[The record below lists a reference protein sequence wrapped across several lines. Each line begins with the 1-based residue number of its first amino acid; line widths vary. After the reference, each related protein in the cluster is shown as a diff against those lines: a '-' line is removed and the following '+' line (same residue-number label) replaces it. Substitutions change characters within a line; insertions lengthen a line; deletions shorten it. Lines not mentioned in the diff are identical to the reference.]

1 MGDILVG
8 TASWADKSLI
18 SSKLFYPK
26 GTSTAEARLRH
37 YATYFPRSTRRLA
50 RGVRLGACLLM
61 GFGG

>member
-8 TASWADKSLI
+8 TASWADKSLV

-37 YATYFPRSTRRLA
+37 YATYFPRSARRLA
-50 RGVRLGACLLM
+50 PRRKTGCMPIHGDW
-61 GFGG
+61 